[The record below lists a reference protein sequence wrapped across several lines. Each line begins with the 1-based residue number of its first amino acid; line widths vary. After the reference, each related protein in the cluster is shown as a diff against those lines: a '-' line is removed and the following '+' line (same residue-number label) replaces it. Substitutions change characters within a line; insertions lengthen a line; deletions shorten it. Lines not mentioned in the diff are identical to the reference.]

1 MELWNR
7 LDLVPP
13 ALMNEECKTKH
24 IKDEIRALTNTSG
37 KMLIYFVSLQKFE
50 KAAAYLSR
58 FCVRYKARQRNMHG
72 FQIMRRIN
80 QTLLRIKRL
89 DIVREIT
96 DFHSFLPEASY
107 IEKVMRLP
115 VRSNLE
121 HLLIR
126 LQGLA
131 KLLLRVVL
139 LTKDAA
145 CYQLKQINRVFLFYH
160 SSTFLALM
168 GELWLLARNIC
179 RRVNQYY
186 DELYPMLD
194 ILPDCTEQW
203 LPYQYTLPVSIAEW
217 IGCQYQEEIV
227 GGSNRKSSIE
237 TETSYSIFNLL
248 QHHGSE
254 EAMSVSKL
262 TNEVRDVADDREP
275 SEASLASVPKAM
287 LLEALRSDAGERI
300 DSLKKESGYVP
311 KFKLFDVTKLNQIK
325 SKFQVK
331 QFIAEER
338 CNRTANLN
346 QAATAAVSESQ
357 FGDFNVRLMKEYN
370 RLSSAEFVKFFKEQ
384 LMHLIKE

>member
-1 MELWNR
+1 MDLWNR

-13 ALMNEECKTKH
+13 ALMNEECTTKH

-72 FQIMRRIN
+72 FQIMRRLN
-80 QTLLRIKRL
+80 QTLLRIKKL

-96 DFHSFLPEASY
+96 DFHSFLPESSY

-160 SSTFLALM
+160 SSIFLALM
-168 GELWLLARNIC
+168 GELWLLARNIS

-186 DELYPMLD
+186 DELYPMLS
-194 ILPDCTEQW
+194 ILPDCTERW
-203 LPYQYTLPVSIAEW
+203 LPNQYTLPPSIAEW
-217 IGCQYQEEIV
+217 IGYQYQEEIV
-227 GGSNRKSSIE
+227 RGSNKKTSIE
-237 TETSYSIFNLL
+237 TETAYSIFNLL
-248 QHHGSE
+248 QHHGSDE
-254 EAMSVSKL
+254 TVNVSRL
-262 TNEVRDVADDREP
+262 TKEVRDVADHSEP
-275 SEASLASVPKAM
+275 SAASLASVPKAM
-287 LLEALRSDAGERI
+287 LLEALRSDTGERI
-300 DSLKKESGYVP
+300 NSSKKVSGYVP
-311 KFKLFDVTKLNQIK
+311 KQSFDVTKLKHIK

-338 CNRTANLN
+338 GNRTENIA

-357 FGDFNVRLMKEYN
+357 FSDFNVLLMKEFN

-384 LMHLIKE
+384 LVLLIKE

>member
-1 MELWNR
+1 MEIWNR
-7 LDLVPP
+7 LDLAPP

-37 KMLIYFVSLQKFE
+37 KMLVYFLSLQKFE
-50 KAAAYLSR
+50 KAAAYVSR

-96 DFHSFLPEASY
+96 DFHSFLPESSY

-179 RRVNQYY
+179 RRVNLYY
-186 DELYPMLD
+186 DELYPTLG
-194 ILPDCTEQW
+194 ILPVCTDRW
-203 LPYQYTLPVSIAEW
+203 LPDQYTLPVSIAEW
-217 IGCQYQEEIV
+217 IGDQYQEEIV
-227 GGSNRKSSIE
+227 RGSTKKTS
-237 TETSYSIFNLL
+237 TETQPSYSIFNLL
-248 QHHGSE
+248 QHHGPE
-254 EAMSVSKL
+254 EPMNALKL
-262 TNEVRDVADDREP
+262 TKGARDDVTEEC
-275 SEASLASVPKAM
+275 EASLASVPKPM
-287 LLEALRSDAGERI
+287 LLEALRSDTGEKI
-300 DSLKKESGYVP
+300 DSLRKLSGYVP
-311 KFKLFDVTKLNQIK
+311 KSKSFDVTKLNHIK

-338 CNRTANLN
+338 NNRTADYN
-346 QAATAAVSESQ
+346 QSATAGKSESQ

-384 LMHLIKE
+384 LVLLIKE

>member
-1 MELWNR
+1 MDLWNQ

-24 IKDEIRALTNTSG
+24 IKDEIRALTNTTG
-37 KMLIYFVSLQKFE
+37 KMLIYFVSLHKFE

-96 DFHSFLPEASY
+96 DFHSFLPESSY

-131 KLLLRVVL
+131 KLMLRVVL

-145 CYQLKQINRVFLFYH
+145 CYQLKQINRLFLFYH
-160 SSTFLALM
+160 SSTFLALV

-186 DELYPMLD
+186 NELYPMLN
-194 ILPDCTEQW
+194 ILPDCTERW
-203 LPYQYTLPVSIAEW
+203 LPDHYTLSVSIAEW
-217 IGCQYQEEIV
+217 IGYQYQEEII
-227 GGSNRKSSIE
+227 GGSNKKTSIE
-237 TETSYSIFNLL
+237 SETSYSIFNLL

-254 EAMSVSKL
+254 ETVSVSKI
-262 TNEVRDVADDREP
+262 TKEVRDVADECEP
-275 SEASLASVPKAM
+275 SEASLTSVPKGM
-287 LLEALRSDAGERI
+287 LLEVLRSDTGERI
-300 DSLKKESGYVP
+300 ESSKKVSRYVP
-311 KFKLFDVTKLNQIK
+311 KQSLDIKQLSHIK

-331 QFIAEER
+331 QFIVEER
-338 CNRTANLN
+338 DSRMENIK
-346 QAATAAVSESQ
+346 QAVTAAVSESQ

-370 RLSSAEFVKFFKEQ
+370 RLTSAEFVKFFKEQ
-384 LMHLIKE
+384 LILLIKE